1 MEYNIHIEVAVLIIF
16 VIILI
21 IQSIKKTLP
30 TRSIKKFF
38 YLLYVTLF
46 VSVMSI
52 FLGLSNQMHFFQVGI
67 AHTINIVYYMS
78 CCLLIAVYIEFIAA
92 IVLIQWNKWIRFL
105 LIDVLPAFMMCIII
119 SNPWTG
125 FSFRIDENG
134 VFKNEP
140 LFYAIFIVFIIYVLG
155 FALFIQLRTDNHTD
169 KKVVFI
175 TISNIAFVVAMAQPL
190 FCKISFN
197 LVPVAVEVGVFLYL
211 LSQPGVDFYIDSGT
225 GQFNFAGFSYVL
237 NERIASQ
244 TETSCFIV
252 RVRNYTAMSKLHG
265 REQLHRIQ
273 QLIAEILE
281 INVDSSRIFHVG
293 SAAYAIVLDT
303 DDEVRE
309 VYRRLKECLPFQWY
323 IKKEAILHEYS
334 FYRVSYPE
342 DSDNMEE
349 IMQRIHYARS
359 DHKGHHEPGALIHL
373 QHQALKEADERKK
386 VAHLIED
393 AILNNTLE
401 INFQPIYSFEADR
414 ITSLEVLSRLKDEDK
429 KYINPEFFIHV
440 AEDNHTIKALSLQ
453 MFDKACSFAVRNNIF
468 ELGVT
473 DININLS
480 PTHCCEKESAQE
492 LLDIAKMYNIPPHNL
507 HFEITES
514 KLTDNEQVRKTL
526 QILKDAG
533 AKIAL
538 DDFGTGYSNLSS
550 IQELP
555 IDFVKIDKSLVWS
568 YSNGDNRFLTELLPM
583 IKAEGKKIIAEG
595 IETEEHIE
603 ILREMCGDFLQGY
616 FYSKPLPEMQ
626 FIRFLKE
633 FNQKQYT

>member
-1 MEYNIHIEVAVLIIF
+1 MAYNVHIEIAVLVIF
-16 VIILI
+16 TIIILM
-21 IQSIKKTLP
+21 QKVKKTLP
-30 TRSIKKFF
+30 TRTSQKFF
-38 YLLYVTLF
+38 YLLYVTLS
-46 VSVMSI
+46 VSVFSI
-52 FLGLSNQMHFFQVGI
+52 LLGMANEMDMFDKNMAYV
-67 AHTINIVYYMS
+67 INIIYHML
-78 CCLLIAVYIEFIAA
+78 CCLLLAVYIEYIAA
-92 IVLIQWNKWIRFL
+92 IVLVKWKKWVRFL
-105 LIDVLPAFMMCIII
+105 LIDVLPAVMMCIII

-125 FSFRIDENG
+125 LSFKLDANG
-134 VFKNEP
+134 VWRPEP
-140 LFYAIFIVFIIYVLG
+140 FFHVMFAIFVLYVLG
-155 FALFIQLRTDNHTD
+155 FAVFIQLRTDEHTE

-175 TISNIAFVVAMAQPL
+175 TISNIALVVAMSQRM
-190 FCKISFN
+190 FCNIGFN
-197 LVPVAVEVGVFLYL
+197 LFPVAVETGVLLYL
-211 LSQPGVDFYIDSGT
+211 LSLPSTDFYVDSGT
-225 GQFNFAGFSYVL
+225 GQFNFAGFSAVL
-237 NERIASQ
+237 NERISYNI
-244 TETSCFIV
+244 ETSCILI

-273 QLIAEILE
+273 QLMAEILE
-281 INVDSSRIFHVG
+281 GNVDEGQIFHVG
-293 SAAYAIVLDT
+293 SAAYAVILNT
-303 DDEVRE
+303 KEEVRE
-309 VYRRLKECLPFQWY
+309 IYGRLRESLPFQWY
-323 IKKEAILHEYS
+323 IAREAILHEYS

-359 DHKGHHEPGALIHL
+359 DHKGHHDPGVLIHL

-386 VAHLIED
+386 VAHFIED

-414 ITSLEVLSRLKDEDK
+414 ITSLEVLSRLKDENK

-440 AEDNHTIKALSLQ
+440 AEDNHTIRALSLQ
-453 MFDKACSFAVRNNIF
+453 MFDKACSFAVRNHIF

-480 PTHCCEKESAQE
+480 PTHCCEKDAADE
-492 LLDIAKMYNIPPHNL
+492 LLDIAEKYKIQPHYL

-514 KLTDNEQVRKTL
+514 KLTDNGQVRKTL
-526 QILKDAG
+526 QALKDAG

-626 FIRFLKE
+626 FIRFLRE
-633 FNQKQYT
+633 FNGAQ